1 MLNFLEVTD
10 ACITILGVIY
20 FIRELLKVALILI
33 PICLIVML
41 SLDFAKGVISFD
53 ENNNKKITDHVIRR
67 VIYTI
72 IIFLIPS
79 TIYGVLNVLGLSV
92 QDSYSCWNYVNDT
105 DVDTVKEITEARDQ
119 ALAAQ
124 VEKKQEALD
133 ELTKK
138 KMSAIVESQ
147 TTRIPTNNGTGS
159 NTISGNGQKVRLTWF
174 SDGSLGAGMKKN
186 TAGISKNSQGW
197 YTYKNSKLTNGQ
209 EYIVIATATK
219 QLKRQSGWE
228 SYNPTLIFQYYDTMK
243 LEINGKVYNAI
254 VLDSCGACMKYDGI
268 KIDLWSS
275 KSPGTDWANLV

>member
-10 ACITILGVIY
+10 ACITILGVVY
-20 FIRELLKVALILI
+20 FIRELLKIALILI

-138 KMSAIVESQ
+138 KMSAIAESQ

-159 NTISGNGQKVRLTWF
+159 NIISGNGQKVRLTYY
-174 SDGSLGAGMKKN
+174 DGYNLGCGLTKSSSK
-186 TAGISKNSQGW
+186 ISQNSQGW
-197 YTYKNSKLTNGQ
+197 YTYKDEKITNGQ
-209 EYIVIATATK
+209 EYIIVATSTK
-219 QLKRQSGWE
+219 ELKRQSGWE
-228 SYNPTLIFQYYDTMK
+228 KYNPPLIFQYYDIMK

>member
-228 SYNPTLIFQYYDTMK
+228 SYNPPLIFQYYDTMK

>member
-10 ACITILGVIY
+10 ACITILGVVY
-20 FIRELLKVALILI
+20 FIRELLKIALILI

-41 SLDFAKGVISFD
+41 SLDFAKGVIRFD

-159 NTISGNGQKVRLTWF
+159 NTISGNGEFIRVSLATESTF
-174 SDGSLGAGMKKN
+174 SVN
-186 TAGISKNSQGW
+186 
-197 YTYKNSKLTNGQ
+197 
-209 EYIVIATATK
+209 
-219 QLKRQSGWE
+219 
-228 SYNPTLIFQYYDTMK
+228 
-243 LEINGKVYNAI
+243 
-254 VLDSCGACMKYDGI
+254 
-268 KIDLWSS
+268 SS
-275 KSPGTDWANLV
+275 K